1 LPERRRGKMSEDP
14 GGFAK
19 DALGL
24 HIAEYEVLMTRNT
37 YWTTI
42 QFSVAP
48 AIAIYLTLLI
58 TTWESIKIV
67 NPTANIG
74 VYQKHL
80 LWLAL
85 LGTELFILAGY
96 NCVYEIYNNVRYVET
111 RLRPEVDKL
120 IGSQLYW
127 KYEQFLEGQR
137 GVPFLIIECW
147 ATVAIVIA
155 ECVISIKEIP
165 WGGTD
170 FMWFAATLAAA
181 ILVAAQNVNVTTIRM
196 RHFR

>member
-1 LPERRRGKMSEDP
+1 MSEDP
-14 GGFAK
+14 SGRAK

-24 HIAEYEVLMTRNT
+24 HIAEYDVLMTRNT

-80 LWLAL
+80 LWLAF

-111 RLRPEVDKL
+111 RLRPEVDKFVAPH
-120 IGSQLYW
+120 SYW
-127 KYEQFLEGQR
+127 KYERFLEEQR
-137 GVPFLIIECW
+137 GVSFLIMECW
-147 ATVAIVIA
+147 ATVAIVVA

-165 WGGTD
+165 WTRVD
-170 FMWFAATLAAA
+170 ILWFGATLVAAV
-181 ILVAAQNVNVTTIRM
+181 IVAAQNINVTTIRM